1 MREEPVCLPPLA
13 ARTSPTSRA
22 SLSPVRPIAPLSG
35 LAAAC
40 FTWTV
45 ASSFSQMRGTAK
57 KKVGW
62 ISRRFA
68 GTVSIDSAKLTWM
81 PVAALFQVVKMR
93 SATWLSGR

>member
-1 MREEPVCLPPLA
+1 MCFPPLA
-13 ARTSPTSRA
+13 ASVSPTSCA
-22 SLSPVRPIAPLSG
+22 IFSPARPIAPLSG

-40 FTWTV
+40 FTCTV

-68 GTVSIDSAKLTWM
+68 GTVSIDSAKFTWM